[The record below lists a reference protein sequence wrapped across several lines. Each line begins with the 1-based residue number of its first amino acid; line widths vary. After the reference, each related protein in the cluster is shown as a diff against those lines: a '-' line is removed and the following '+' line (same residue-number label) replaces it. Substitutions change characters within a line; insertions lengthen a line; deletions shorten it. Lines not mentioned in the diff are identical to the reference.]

1 MYLLLVIY
9 AFLLLVQLVLGIFA
23 YRIKKSLKRKY
34 SYYLGEQIEFNNILE
49 EYQKHNPNLQIIAT
63 DEINDVCIAEE
74 DVLIINKKSIYAKDL
89 YSNLYLLF
97 QLKLTSSEFKDIRR
111 IYIYQSITFVSQIV
125 FLVLFFAL
133 AEIASIVLLLGFV
146 SLLLNLFLICYG
158 ISVYNQILRVVLK
171 EARKILSLDKVEMA
185 RAEMLASELKYE
197 VLTYALE
204 IPWRLSEFWRI

>member
-23 YRIKKSLKRKY
+23 YRTKKSLKRKY

-49 EYQKHNPNLQIIAT
+49 EYQKHKPNLQIIAT

-74 DVLIINKKSIYAKDL
+74 DILIINKKSIYAKDL

>member
-23 YRIKKSLKRKY
+23 YRTKKSLKRKY

-49 EYQKHNPNLQIIAT
+49 EYQKHKPNLQIIAT

-74 DVLIINKKSIYAKDL
+74 DILIINKKSIYAKDL

-111 IYIYQSITFVSQIV
+111 IYIYQSITFASQIV

-204 IPWRLSEFWRI
+204 IPWRLSKFWRI

>member
-1 MYLLLVIY
+1 
-9 AFLLLVQLVLGIFA
+9 
-23 YRIKKSLKRKY
+23 LKRKY

-125 FLVLFFAL
+125 FLILFFVL
-133 AEIASIVLLLGFV
+133 PEIATIVLLLGFV
-146 SLLLNLFLICYG
+146 SLFLNLFLIYYG
-158 ISVYNQILRVVLK
+158 ISVYNQILRIVLK

-185 RAEMLASELKYE
+185 RAETLVSELKYE

>member
-23 YRIKKSLKRKY
+23 YRTKKSLKRKY

-49 EYQKHNPNLQIIAT
+49 EYQKHKPNLQIIAT

-74 DVLIINKKSIYAKDL
+74 DILIINKKSIYAKDL

-204 IPWRLSEFWRI
+204 IPWRLSKFWRI

>member
-125 FLVLFFAL
+125 FLILFFVL
-133 AEIASIVLLLGFV
+133 PEIATIVLLLGFV
-146 SLLLNLFLICYG
+146 SLFLNLFLIYYG
-158 ISVYNQILRVVLK
+158 ISVYNQILRIVLK

-185 RAEMLASELKYE
+185 RAETLVSELKYE

>member
-111 IYIYQSITFVSQIV
+111 IYIYQSITFASQIV
-125 FLVLFFAL
+125 FLILFFVL
-133 AEIASIVLLLGFV
+133 PEIATIVLLLGFV
-146 SLLLNLFLICYG
+146 SLFLNLFLIYYG
-158 ISVYNQILRVVLK
+158 ISVYNQILRIVLK

-185 RAEMLASELKYE
+185 RAETLVSELKYE